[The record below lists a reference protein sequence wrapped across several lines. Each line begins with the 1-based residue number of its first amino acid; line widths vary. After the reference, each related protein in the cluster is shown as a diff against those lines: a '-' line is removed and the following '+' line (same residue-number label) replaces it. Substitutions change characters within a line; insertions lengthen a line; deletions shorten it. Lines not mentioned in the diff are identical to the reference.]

1 MLPEHKTARAVA
13 LALPPPTS
21 APILL
26 NVICALALLALLI
39 AVGILSTS

>member
-1 MLPEHKTARAVA
+1 MIPERQTARAIA
-13 LALPPPTS
+13 LALPPPTA
-21 APILL
+21 APLLL